1 MMGTTVSILLLLTLT
16 RGMNRRCRSVDNLF
30 QLSPCIYSTTSCNA
44 PPAPLLSSMAN
55 EQPSV
60 LARNFKALNIEFQNG
75 DDRITAE
82 EIEEDIEGEQGTIP
96 DLVADDLEPSTQE
109 FMKKW
114 KQTVFGASRGV
125 TDKTESEYQR

>member
-1 MMGTTVSILLLLTLT
+1 
-16 RGMNRRCRSVDNLF
+16 
-30 QLSPCIYSTTSCNA
+30 
-44 PPAPLLSSMAN
+44 MAN

-60 LARNFKALNIEFQNG
+60 LARNFEALNIKFQIG

-125 TDKTESEYQR
+125 TDKTESEYQRYGLDMIAEFLQFSDTYFHFLAQKFNVPLSW